1 MRAMREVLVER
12 FGGGGGPILTR
23 RAPGRVNLIGEHT
36 DYNDGFVL
44 PMALEF
50 GIEMAGRRR
59 DGAEVRVHSAD
70 YGETVAFA
78 VDRPIERDP
87 AHPWSNYVRGV
98 LWALAGAGVPLAG
111 MDLAF
116 AGNVPQ
122 GAGLSSSAA
131 LEVATGE
138 VARALLGLDIPGP
151 RLARLCQQAENDF
164 VGMKCGIMDQFI
176 SLMGRAGHALF
187 LDCRSL
193 AHELVPLALGD
204 HVIAIVDS
212 GVKHALVGSEYN
224 TRRAECA
231 AGVAALRAR
240 FPGVAALRDATLE
253 QLAACADDL
262 APTVYR
268 RCRHVITECA
278 RVLESKE
285 ALGRGDLARFGA
297 LMNASHDSLRD
308 DYAVSCEEIDLLVAL
323 AREVPGVAGARITG
337 GGFGGCTVNL
347 LPHAAVDPL
356 RRTALAAYEKQ
367 VGKKPRLFVTS
378 AADGAA
384 VT

>member
-12 FGGGGGPILTR
+12 FGDGGGPILTR

-44 PMALEF
+44 PVALEF

-70 YGETVAFA
+70 FGETVAFA

-98 LWALAGAGVPLAG
+98 LWALAGAGMPLAG

-138 VARALLGLDIPGP
+138 VARALLGLAIPGP

-224 TRRAECA
+224 TRRGECA

-240 FPGVAALRDATLE
+240 FPEVSALRDATLQ
-253 QLAACADDL
+253 QLAACAGDL
-262 APTVYR
+262 SPVVYR

-308 DYAVSCEEIDLLVAL
+308 DYEVSCEEIDVLVTL
-323 AREVPGVAGARITG
+323 ARRVRGVAGARITG

-347 LPHAAVDPL
+347 LPHSAVRDFEAQVL
-356 RRTALAAYEKQ
+356 GTYEKQ
-367 VGKKPRLFVTS
+367 VGKKPRLFITA

>member
-1 MRAMREVLVER
+1 MCVAET
-12 FGGGGGPILTR
+12 GGRYEGD
-23 RAPGRVNLIGEHT
+23 GREHT

-59 DGAEVRVHSAD
+59 DGPEVRVHSVD
-70 YGETVAFA
+70 FGQTVSFS
-78 VDRPIERDP
+78 VDREIERDP
-87 AHPWSNYVRGV
+87 GVPWSNYVRGV
-98 LWALAGAGVPLAG
+98 LWALEDAGAQLAG

-131 LEVATGE
+131 LEVSTAE
-138 VARALLGLDIPGP
+138 VVCTLLGLEIDAP
-151 RLARLCQQAENDF
+151 RLARICQRAENDF
-164 VGMKCGIMDQFI
+164 VGMKCGIMDQFV
-176 SLMGRAGHALF
+176 SLLGRAGHALF

-193 AHELVPLALGD
+193 EHELVPLALGA

-212 GVKHALVGSEYN
+212 GVKHALVASEYN
-224 TRRAECA
+224 RRREECA
-231 AGVAALRAR
+231 TGVAALRAR
-240 FPGVAALRDATLE
+240 FPGVAALRDATLN
-253 QLAACADDL
+253 QLAACAGDVS
-262 APTVYR
+262 PTVYR
-268 RCRHVITECA
+268 RCRHVVTECA

-308 DYAVSCEEIDLLVAL
+308 DYEVSCAEVDLLVEL
-323 AREVPGVAGARITG
+323 ARSVPGVAGSRITG

-347 LPHAAVDPL
+347 VSRAALDGFGTNVLGRYKQQLGVD
-356 RRTALAAYEKQ
+356 A
-367 VGKKPRLFVTS
+367 RLFVTS
-378 AADGAA
+378 AADGARA
-384 VT
+384 GRSEP